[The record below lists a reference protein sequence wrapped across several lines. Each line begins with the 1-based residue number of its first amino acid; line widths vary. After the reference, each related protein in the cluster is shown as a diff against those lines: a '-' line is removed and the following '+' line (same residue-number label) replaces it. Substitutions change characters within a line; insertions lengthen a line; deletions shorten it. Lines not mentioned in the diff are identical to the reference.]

1 MEIQTEKSDYRIEEN
16 IQGFVVQKKYVE
28 KNKTGF
34 FFSKIITIE
43 HWKNLDENGSIIS
56 LYSGNSKKIYT
67 TIKKAKLAIEKFKT
81 KPIYHY

>member
-1 MEIQTEKSDYRIEEN
+1 MAVQTKKSDYRIEEN
-16 IQGFVVQKKYVE
+16 VQGFIVQKRFEE
-28 KNKTGF
+28 KVQTGF
-34 FFSKIITIE
+34 FRKTTIIE
-43 HWKNLDENGSIIS
+43 HWKNLDENGSTIF